1 MARTSK
7 YPVTLTDKE
16 RKALEAFVSSGEKKA
31 RQITRARILLYA
43 DADKKDIE
51 IQSLLGITHQTIL
64 TFRKKYLAKDYDHIL
79 DVLQDAPRTGRPL
92 EIDSRVEA
100 NISMI
105 ACSDPP
111 EGSARWTLHM
121 IADRV
126 VKMEVIEKISHESV
140 RSVLK
145 KTD

>member
-7 YPVTLTDKE
+7 YPVALTDEE
-16 RKALEAFVSSGEKKA
+16 RQALEAFVSSGKKKA
-31 RQITRARILLYA
+31 REITRARILLYA
-43 DADKKDIE
+43 DEGKRDQE
-51 IQSLLGITHQTIL
+51 ILTLLGITRQTIL
-64 TFRKKYLAKDYDHIL
+64 TLRKKYTEEPYDHIL
-79 DVLQDAPRTGRPL
+79 DLLQDAPRSGRPIQ
-92 EIDSRVEA
+92 IDGGVEA
-100 NISMI
+100 KISMI

-126 VKMEVIEKISHESV
+126 VEMDVIDSISHESV

>member
-1 MARTSK
+1 MARTK
-7 YPVTLTDKE
+7 YPVTLTAKE

-43 DADKKDIE
+43 DVGKKDVE
-51 IQSLLGITHQTIL
+51 IQSLLGISHQTIL
-64 TFRKKYLAKDYDHIL
+64 TFRKKYLAKNYDHIL
-79 DVLQDAPRTGRPL
+79 DLLQDAPRSGRPVN
-92 EIDSRVEA
+92 IDARVEA
-100 NISMI
+100 NISMV

-126 VKMEVIEKISHESV
+126 VKMEVIDSISHESV